1 MLALRWGNPTV
12 GALYRQFN
20 YDDSGRLLEKQDGAG
35 NPLYA
40 VSYNGKGRAKQIIA
54 GTQTGTFAYDAND
67 YRVSKWRT
75 GDLWAS
81 VYLREGK
88 HVDATYAVYA
98 PYGAYNFNSSHLTT
112 KYLRGVVVD
121 EIVNGYT
128 YYSRAANDWA
138 NFTFHHDHLNS
149 VTALTGHAGTVE
161 DTTQYDAFGV
171 PTSQIVNTQGTNN
184 DLLFTGRE
192 YDRDT
197 GLYYYRAR
205 YYDPQIGRFIS
216 EDPLGFKAGMNF
228 YAYVGNNPIN
238 RNDPTGNC
246 PSCVGA
252 LIGGGGELAA
262 QFAESLITGSDFSP
276 DFGRIGVAAL
286 AGATGVGI
294 GNLANRLGRVASLAV
309 NGVSEIGLN
318 VGQEVI
324 NTGSFDAINNLTAKQ
339 AFLLGVTGVGSG
351 VAGNFAADRFLSS
364 SAVKLD
370 LRQAD
375 RFTRIAQ
382 NRIDNGL
389 PRPSRAQAR
398 FDKAF
403 DITSSVDQAA
413 SIRSTI
419 TGGLVGSTSGTASR
433 LFNADTQTSA
443 SGGFVLYPSKPN
455 MNTLQAVYSK

>member
-1 MLALRWGNPTV
+1 M
-12 GALYRQFN
+12 
-20 YDDSGRLLEKQDGAG
+20 
-35 NPLYA
+35 
-40 VSYNGKGRAKQIIA
+40 
-54 GTQTGTFAYDAND
+54 
-67 YRVSKWRT
+67 
-75 GDLWAS
+75 
-81 VYLREGK
+81 
-88 HVDATYAVYA
+88 
-98 PYGAYNFNSSHLTT
+98 
-112 KYLRGVVVD
+112 
-121 EIVNGYT
+121 
-128 YYSRAANDWA
+128 
-138 NFTFHHDHLNS
+138 
-149 VTALTGHAGTVE
+149 TGHTGSIE
-161 DTTQYDAFGV
+161 ETTAYDAFGA
-171 PTSQIVNTQGTNN
+171 PLNLALPGTGN

-192 YDRDT
+192 YDRST

-205 YYDPQIGRFIS
+205 YYDPEIGRFVS
-216 EDPLGFKAGMNF
+216 EDPLGFAAGDVNF
-228 YAYVGNNPIN
+228 YAYVNNNPVN
-238 RNDPTGNC
+238 ANDPSGNC
-246 PSCVGA
+246 PSCIGA

-382 NRIDNGL
+382 NRINNGL

-403 DITSSVDQAA
+403 DITSSIDQAA

-455 MNTLQAVYSK
+455 TNTLQTVYSK